1 MPKRTL
7 TQVRPTRI
15 GLLKIRQRVLIA
27 RKGRDL
33 LEEKLDALILEHARI
48 EQEKEKISVSIQE
61 MIKQASSALIIAGM
75 VSGWRN
81 LEEIAAGVSKAPKLI
96 VTQGQIMGVKVVDIT
111 FTEKKVGGTR
121 GYSPV
126 GNSAQVDVAAI
137 AYEHLLHHLVLY
149 ATLEGKADRI
159 SMEIVS
165 TRRRVNALKYLII
178 PDLEKTRKYIEI
190 RLEEREREDLFR
202 RKRTKQLSTR
212 KKETKVF
219 PNHADNQVS

>member
-1 MPKRTL
+1 MPKRAL

-15 GLLKIRQRVLIA
+15 GLLKIRQRILIA
-27 RKGRDL
+27 RKGHDL

-61 MIKQASSALIIAGM
+61 MAHQASSALTTAGM

-81 LEEIAAGVSKAPKLI
+81 LEEIAAGVSKAPELM
-96 VTQGQIMGVKVVDIT
+96 VSPGQILGVKIVDIA

-137 AYEHLLHHLVLY
+137 AYEHLLRHLVLY
-149 ATLEGKADRI
+149 ANLEGKADRI

-178 PDLEKTRKYIEI
+178 PDLEKARTYIEI

-212 KKETKVF
+212 KKETDF
-219 PNHADNQVS
+219 IP

>member
-1 MPKRTL
+1 MPKRAL

-48 EQEKEKISVSIQE
+48 EQEKDKISISIQE
-61 MIKQASSALIIAGM
+61 MTHQASSALIIAGM

-81 LEEIAAGVSKAPKLI
+81 LEEIAAGVSKPPNLI
-96 VTQGQIMGVKVVDIT
+96 VTPGQIMGVKVVDIAL
-111 FTEKKVGGTR
+111 TEKKVGGTR

-137 AYEHLLHHLVLY
+137 AYERLLHHLILY

-159 SMEIVS
+159 SMEIIS

-178 PDLEKTRKYIEI
+178 PDLEKARKYIEI

-212 KKETKVF
+212 KKETEF
-219 PNHADNQVS
+219 IP